1 MALVEKIK
9 KFVLDVR
16 QEMSKVSWPT
26 RDELKGSTGVVIM
39 FSLIFAVY
47 TFGADRILQVL
58 VKLLLTAN

>member
-47 TFGADRILQVL
+47 TFGADQILQMV